1 MRVALVGTSHAVD
14 IAPSGADPDVL
25 AIDPGL
31 GWLYVAAE
39 SGDLRVF
46 DIKKPGLVGIDSE
59 HPGDA
64 SHSVAVDPATHHVF
78 FPLEKGPAG
87 KPVLRIMKPAGT

>member
-1 MRVALVGTSHAVD
+1 M
-14 IAPSGADPDVL
+14 

-39 SGDLRVF
+39 SGDLKVF
-46 DIKKPGLVGIDSE
+46 DIAKPGLVAIDSE

-64 SHSVAVDPATHHVF
+64 SHSVAVDPRTHHVY
-78 FPLEKGPAG
+78 FPLVSGAKGR
-87 KPVLRIMKPAGT
+87 PVLRIMKPGGT